1 MPKDDIDYSNTIIY
15 KIMCNDKS
23 INDVY
28 VGHTTNFTKR
38 KYLHKSACANLDNKL
53 KIYDIIRQNGD
64 WDNWDMVEIAIYN
77 CKDKTEARIKEQ
89 QHYEELKSTLN
100 SSTPCVDKKT
110 YFCIICNL
118 QCNTPKSYETHINCD
133 LHKKKIIEHNGTNLE
148 PKTAILRQCISCHFK
163 CSKNVDWDRHI
174 STAKHQNRTNL
185 NNLEQKNAEKSQPLF
200 VCKNCNKSYNA
211 RNSLWYH
218 EKKCNTNTNENNLNN
233 IDITDSNIII
243 QLIKQNDE
251 FKHLLVEQSKAM
263 IEQNKTIIELSKN
276 SSITNN
282 TTHTNSHNKTF
293 NLQFFLNETCK
304 DAMNIMD
311 FVDSIKLQLCDL
323 ENVGKLGYVDGI
335 SKIIVRNLNSLDETK
350 RPVHCTDSKRE
361 VMYVKDEDKWEK
373 ENENKQKMR
382 KVIKHVTHKNSK
394 LLKEFKTKYPGCE
407 KSESKFSDKYD
418 KLIIEAMG
426 GKGDNDIEKEDKI
439 IRNIAKTVTIEK
451 YNS

>member
-1 MPKDDIDYSNTIIY
+1 MLTEISQKNPKYYCDFCDIKTNNKKDY
-15 KIMCNDKS
+15 
-23 INDVY
+23 
-28 VGHTTNFTKR
+28 
-38 KYLHKSACANLDNKL
+38 
-53 KIYDIIRQNGD
+53 
-64 WDNWDMVEIAIYN
+64 E
-77 CKDKTEARIKEQ
+77 
-89 QHYEELKSTLN
+89 
-100 SSTPCVDKKT
+100 
-110 YFCIICNL
+110 
-118 QCNTPKSYETHINCD
+118 
-133 LHKKKIIEHNGTNLE
+133 
-148 PKTAILRQCISCHFK
+148 
-163 CSKNVDWDRHI
+163 RHLA
-174 STAKHQNRTNL
+174 TAKHNNNTIVNNSLTNVNTIL
-185 NNLEQKNAEKSQPLF
+185 TQISPNNNSYDF
-200 VCKNCNKSYNA
+200 VCKNCNKEYKS
-211 RNSLWYH
+211 RVGLWKH
-218 EKKCNTNTNENNLNN
+218 KKICDTNDNNLNN
-233 IDITDSNIII
+233 IDITDSNIIV

-276 SSITNN
+276 SSITNNTN